1 MLQQSLQD
9 GNMVQNRT
17 RQLSFDYN
25 KVTQKFWRTAHL
37 IHLQNSHAMEI
48 EKKNE
53 QKRFDYVFA
62 HPQRIFTNVSRQDTA
77 LGTKYIYLC
86 CLIFF
91 FQVFLGNIALTNS
104 NHSPGY
110 TISFTSCDCAIF
122 LIRFAWFIFTLVNLL
137 NIWPC
142 IQ

>member
-48 EKKNE
+48 EKKMN
-53 QKRFDYVFA
+53 K
-62 HPQRIFTNVSRQDTA
+62 NVLIMFLHIHKEYLPMFQDKIQLLVQNT
-77 LGTKYIYLC
+77 
-86 CLIFF
+86 
-91 FQVFLGNIALTNS
+91 
-104 NHSPGY
+104 
-110 TISFTSCDCAIF
+110 
-122 LIRFAWFIFTLVNLL
+122 FIFVA
-137 NIWPC
+137 
-142 IQ
+142 